1 MRIFGFILLTTL
13 GIANLV
19 KFFFFFSDRGMT
31 LLIIA

>member
-19 KFFFFFSDRGMT
+19 KKKNVISYNHMT
-31 LLIIA
+31 TF